1 MNKMF
6 DTVCC
11 ILMYFFMFVKLYKFI
26 IRIYKSFFSIPNL
39 FIFSISMHADIHAQ
53 TDMSVLKKYG
63 KKRPD
68 RDVPRIYVLGRNDP
82 EPNCSF
88 TNFM

>member
-1 MNKMF
+1 
-6 DTVCC
+6 
-11 ILMYFFMFVKLYKFI
+11 MYFFMYVKLYKFI
-26 IRIYKSFFSIPNL
+26 RSLLFYLPNL
-39 FIFSISMHADIHAQ
+39 FIFSINMHADMHKQA
-53 TDMSVLKKYG
+53 DMSVLKKYG
-63 KKRPD
+63 QKRPD

>member
-11 ILMYFFMFVKLYKFI
+11 ILMYFFMYV
-26 IRIYKSFFSIPNL
+26 FFSIPNL
-39 FIFSISMHADIHAQ
+39 FIFSINMHADIHAQ
-53 TDMSVLKKYG
+53 ADMSVLKKYG

-68 RDVPRIYVLGRNDP
+68 RDVPSIYVLGRNDP

>member
-1 MNKMF
+1 
-6 DTVCC
+6 
-11 ILMYFFMFVKLYKFI
+11 
-26 IRIYKSFFSIPNL
+26 
-39 FIFSISMHADIHAQ
+39 MHADILAQ
-53 TDMSVLKKYG
+53 ADMSVLKKYG

-68 RDVPRIYVLGRNDP
+68 RDGKKRPDRDVPRIYVSGRSDP